1 MCVGGSVGWSS
12 RRESVR
18 RERRV
23 WLRSATAATTA
34 AKCYKVADSRSY
46 RNNRSGTCVDGSLG
60 WITRRMSWS
69 VDLRRVRASFAS
81 PFRIM
86 TATTVPLAAAIAV
99 EVTVATVVMN
109 KSNRDNI
116 SRGAAAVLDS
126 SSMIG
131 ANDKR
136 HRNR

>member
-1 MCVGGSVGWSS
+1 MRRWKFGLDYETHELVGRSEACASKQSS
-12 RRESVR
+12 
-18 RERRV
+18 
-23 WLRSATAATTA
+23 
-34 AKCYKVADSRSY
+34 
-46 RNNRSGTCVDGSLG
+46 
-60 WITRRMSWS
+60 
-69 VDLRRVRASFAS
+69 AS

-86 TATTVPLAAAIAV
+86 TASTVPLAATAV

-126 SSMIG
+126 SSMIE

>member
-1 MCVGGSVGWSS
+1 MRRWKFGLDYEAHELVGGSEACASKQSS
-12 RRESVR
+12 
-18 RERRV
+18 
-23 WLRSATAATTA
+23 
-34 AKCYKVADSRSY
+34 
-46 RNNRSGTCVDGSLG
+46 
-60 WITRRMSWS
+60 
-69 VDLRRVRASFAS
+69 AS

>member
-1 MCVGGSVGWSS
+1 MCRWKFGLDYETHELVGGSEAYASKQSS
-12 RRESVR
+12 
-18 RERRV
+18 
-23 WLRSATAATTA
+23 
-34 AKCYKVADSRSY
+34 
-46 RNNRSGTCVDGSLG
+46 
-60 WITRRMSWS
+60 
-69 VDLRRVRASFAS
+69 AS

-99 EVTVATVVMN
+99 EVTAATVVMN